1 MQVHR
6 VTNRTLNPCCVHVH
20 GYNYLHWDATSVSG
34 YVLILMMHDLQ
45 LLPHSTL
52 GRAISLQLI
61 RRNQQCNVSEAMA
74 PVDINL
80 QYDFDY
86 QQFTFLPNEV
96 RVLPVSNHIK
106 LHV

>member
-1 MQVHR
+1 
-6 VTNRTLNPCCVHVH
+6 
-20 GYNYLHWDATSVSG
+20 
-34 YVLILMMHDLQ
+34 MMHDLQ
-45 LLPHSTL
+45 LLPHSPL

-80 QYDFDY
+80 QYDFDF

-106 LHV
+106 LHVVRSMSLQGTPNTDTHSVQAAAIQQQ